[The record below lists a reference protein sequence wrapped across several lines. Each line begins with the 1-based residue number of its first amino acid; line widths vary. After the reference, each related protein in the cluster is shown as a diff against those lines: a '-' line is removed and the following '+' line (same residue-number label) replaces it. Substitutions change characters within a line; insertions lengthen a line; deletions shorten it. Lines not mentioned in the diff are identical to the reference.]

1 MQVPRCQVS
10 GVFVKL
16 VRSVSGW
23 GKGRNFLRHGEIAGG
38 HGWWIGVVAVGTMLL
53 GACSQSLQ
61 GGSPPPVD
69 RLALLTVGKSSSAD
83 IAVALGRPQGHG
95 EVMMPA
101 TPQDLW
107 VYEATAVEGVAS
119 HFQLLLV
126 FVDPKTGVFNGY
138 MWFRSGQLMGLTK

>member
-10 GVFVKL
+10 GVFVK
-16 VRSVSGW
+16 VMRSVSGRRGGW
-23 GKGRNFLRHGEIAGG
+23 TFLRRGEIAGG

-83 IAVALGRPQGHG
+83 VAAALGRPQGHG